1 MLKNEQKHENELKNS
16 LSFKM
21 IKIEDNV
28 EVWGVVS
35 FPQTHS
41 IFPLRALV
49 PSFKEEELGGM
60 EEGE

>member
-1 MLKNEQKHENELKNS
+1 MNKNTKMNLK
-16 LSFKM
+16 SFKM

>member
-1 MLKNEQKHENELKNS
+1 MNLK
-16 LSFKM
+16 SFKM

-49 PSFKEEELGGM
+49 PSFKEKELGGM